1 MRPSD
6 RNVGGVRPPVRRPR
20 VDEPAI
26 DADVDIRALDPEIKR
41 ELSSLAPAVAERSAG
56 HLLMTARLIDDD
68 PERAYTH
75 AQVVRR
81 LAGRLAIARETLG
94 MAAYRTGRWAE
105 ALSELRAARRMTGAP
120 DYLPMLADCERGL
133 NRPERAIAALNEPD
147 AARLDRAG
155 KIELKIVAAGARRD
169 MGQAPA
175 AVAAL
180 QGRDLDEEI
189 VHDWT
194 ARLRYAYADA
204 LLDAGRRDDAITW
217 FRRAAEADVE
227 GQTDADERLVEL
239 GAAEQVDHDV
249 IGWGEE
255 DADDLVVLDL
265 DDESG
270 QG

>member
-1 MRPSD
+1 MRASD

-20 VDEPAI
+20 IEEPEI
-26 DADVDIRALDPEIKR
+26 DSDIDIRGLDPDIKR
-41 ELSSLAPAVAERSAG
+41 ELSSLAPAVAERASG

-68 PERAYTH
+68 PERAYSH

-81 LAGRLAIARETLG
+81 LAGRLATARETLG

-133 NRPERAIAALNEPD
+133 ERPERAIAALNDPD

-180 QGRDLDEEI
+180 QGRDLDDEI

-204 LLDAGRRDDAITW
+204 LLDAGRTADAITW
-217 FRRAAEADVE
+217 FQRAAEADHE
-227 GQTDADERLVEL
+227 GQTDAEERLVEL

-249 IGWGEE
+249 IGWGDEG
-255 DADDLVVLDL
+255 DDEVVVVDL
-265 DDESG
+265 DEPG